1 MRARN
6 NNKTLTKKKSTLKR
20 NWIGEVKKALCKYE
34 NWFSLPSPPPVVY
47 LFLCY
52 GMRVLWLC
60 MCVCVCVFVWSR
72 SLNWQKR
79 NYKIQGKK
87 ICISVE
93 FWWKLNLNKESAVR

>member
-6 NNKTLTKKKSTLKR
+6 NNKTQTKKKSTLKR

-52 GMRVLWLC
+52 GMRVLWLY
-60 MCVCVCVFVWSR
+60 MCVCVCVESVIK
-72 SLNWQKR
+72 LAKAQLQ
-79 NYKIQGKK
+79 IQGKK